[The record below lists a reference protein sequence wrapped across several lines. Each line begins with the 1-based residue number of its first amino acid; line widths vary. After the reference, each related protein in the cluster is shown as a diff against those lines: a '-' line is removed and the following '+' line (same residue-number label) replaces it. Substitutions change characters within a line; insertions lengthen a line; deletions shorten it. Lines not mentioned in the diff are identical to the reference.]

1 MHAEKCPICGGAGQL
16 QGINDLSGSAANP
29 PTRTCH
35 GCGGKGWVEV
45 RDDKP
50 EWVITTPWTQPPEP
64 NDIPP
69 YSVGDFPGWE
79 PRYITGGVS

>member
-1 MHAEKCPICGGAGQL
+1 MMHAEKCPVCDGRGQVTDVM
-16 QGINDLSGSAANP
+16 QPSCFKA
-29 PTRTCH
+29 CH